1 MFSIERLIVL
11 PLPVPLWIVIPRYS
25 YSNTPMSPQ
34 WPGAKSTAGPIFF
47 IEQYQYWAFPP
58 GGVMPLPLPTE
69 GLQFIEL
76 PVALSAQQRRLQ
88 ILALAIALITM
99 GLSGWLQSLFPLVI
113 GFSCCALLM
122 AAQEP

>member
-1 MFSIERLIVL
+1 MDRYPSLQL
-11 PLPVPLWIVIPRYS
+11 LKYS
-25 YSNTPMSPQ
+25 YRSAVAWCEEHGWTDL
-34 WPGAKSTAGPIFF
+34 F

-69 GLQFIEL
+69 GLQCIEL
-76 PVALSAQQRRLQ
+76 PVALSPQQRRLQ
-88 ILALAIALITM
+88 MLALAIALLTT

-113 GFSCCALLM
+113 GFSCCALLI